1 MFLRVVGLEHACVE
15 KRTNHEDLAQE
26 VRLLDSAGSICQVL
40 MLSLLGLNL
49 LLELTILS
57 LDLLDC
63 LLCVLDLGFGFF
75 DFLMLFLDL
84 RF

>member
-1 MFLRVVGLEHACVE
+1 M
-15 KRTNHEDLAQE
+15 
-26 VRLLDSAGSICQVL
+26 DSASSIGQVL
-40 MLSLLGLNL
+40 MLCLLGLNL

-57 LDLLDC
+57 LDLLDS